1 MKQASKYHS
10 ALARGRRGPC
20 RSGDAACAPRAPS
33 FASKHRHCRPHHRA
47 CAANVTVDGTRCFYK
62 KMHACIVHDRRVQSQ
77 VLARRSHIVVRGFCG
92 RLIMMCEYRHRLLCF
107 AALPSP
113 STRRRKG

>member
-1 MKQASKYHS
+1 MKQASNYQS

-33 FASKHRHCRPHHRA
+33 FASKHRHRRPHHRA

-62 KMHACIVHDRRVQSQ
+62 KMHACIVTTVACNHRCSRDAHTS
-77 VLARRSHIVVRGFCG
+77 LCG
-92 RLIMMCEYRHRLLCF
+92 VS
-107 AALPSP
+107 ADV
-113 STRRRKG
+113 